1 LFDALVVPTV
11 VIVDWATAAL
21 TVMDEIVDFVVSAT
35 EVAVSETVEGLGTVA
50 GAVYVT
56 EVVVTLVRVPQAVP
70 EQPVPERDQ
79 ETPLLRVSFWRVAV
93 KGDDW
98 ATWTVTVAGEME
110 TEMGGAGATV
120 MVELA
125 DFVES
130 AADVAR
136 SVTAAGVGTVVGAV

>member
-1 LFDALVVPTV
+1 
-11 VIVDWATAAL
+11 
-21 TVMDEIVDFVVSAT
+21 MDEIVDFVVSAT

-93 KGDDW
+93 KGDD
-98 ATWTVTVAGEME
+98 
-110 TEMGGAGATV
+110 
-120 MVELA
+120 
-125 DFVES
+125 
-130 AADVAR
+130 
-136 SVTAAGVGTVVGAV
+136 